1 MTTSPDTI
9 ILAQSEP
16 VESVI
21 ETLSSTFS
29 NLESETLTDY
39 WALVKDVWTYGI
51 GGTSLGDILIALG
64 ILLVFLIFRQ
74 FFSRFILRRVAKIVA
89 SSSNKLDDTL
99 ATALSE
105 PVRFI
110 PAVIGIFFATEYLDL
125 SGTPQVMATS
135 LNRSLIV
142 FVVFWTLYRMVD
154 PLSFLLGK
162 IERVFTSAMVDW
174 LIKAIKLLV
183 ALIGIATIL
192 EIWGIQVAPIIAGL
206 GLFGVA
212 VALGAQDLFKNLI
225 AGILILVEKRFAI
238 GEWIQVDGVVEGT
251 VESIG
256 FRSTFVRRFDKAPVF
271 VPNAQLSDVAVT
283 NFSRMTYRRIYWVIG
298 VEYRTTTDQLRQ
310 IRDGIEDYITSNP
323 DFVAADKAT
332 LFVRL
337 DRFNDSSI
345 DFMVYCFTKTTIWGE
360 YLKVKEDLAYAVKA
374 IVEDAGSGFAFPSRS
389 LYLETVPGS
398 SPELFSPPEQ
408 SAGSSATEEQSTSRE
423 EDLSTESSLDAGSD
437 RKKQPKP
444 RKGDDGGDGT

>member
-212 VALGAQDLFKNLI
+212 VALGAQDLFKNL
-225 AGILILVEKRFAI
+225 
-238 GEWIQVDGVVEGT
+238 
-251 VESIG
+251 
-256 FRSTFVRRFDKAPVF
+256 
-271 VPNAQLSDVAVT
+271 
-283 NFSRMTYRRIYWVIG
+283 
-298 VEYRTTTDQLRQ
+298 
-310 IRDGIEDYITSNP
+310 
-323 DFVAADKAT
+323 
-332 LFVRL
+332 
-337 DRFNDSSI
+337 
-345 DFMVYCFTKTTIWGE
+345 
-360 YLKVKEDLAYAVKA
+360 
-374 IVEDAGSGFAFPSRS
+374 
-389 LYLETVPGS
+389 
-398 SPELFSPPEQ
+398 
-408 SAGSSATEEQSTSRE
+408 
-423 EDLSTESSLDAGSD
+423 
-437 RKKQPKP
+437 
-444 RKGDDGGDGT
+444 